1 MPGATNSVLATN
13 ARRQD
18 LPACR
23 CSVHFRLAGV
33 IPRSPHR
40 PKRGFFSTSFGTRTQ
55 PIAAAEEPARRTEQK
70 NCDASGTVG
79 L

>member
-1 MPGATNSVLATN
+1 MLGDKIFQHVGALCISAWPASFQGALIALRGVSSQPPLAPGHS
-13 ARRQD
+13 
-18 LPACR
+18 
-23 CSVHFRLAGV
+23 
-33 IPRSPHR
+33 
-40 PKRGFFSTSFGTRTQ
+40 